1 MLSQKHR
8 LLLKF
13 QRSNLVET
21 SSSSSDSD
29 DNMFDDLKLMENN
42 DPWVKLSTYG
52 KMKKKMSKL
61 EGKHITELERNLF
74 RGLFIR
80 KLKDFA
86 EDTRKD
92 GKKTL
97 LERFTQSN
105 TQNFHSFVVGQSI
118 AKKYLRLNSINLSL

>member
-1 MLSQKHR
+1 M
-8 LLLKF
+8 KF

-29 DNMFDDLKLMENN
+29 DIMFDDLKLMENN

-97 LERFTQSN
+97 LERFT
-105 TQNFHSFVVGQSI
+105 
-118 AKKYLRLNSINLSL
+118 